1 MNDGPKV
8 SAPKIET
15 GNLPQATMWLI
26 ASCAAMAG
34 IAAIARHLATDMHPY
49 LIMFFRLVTAQLCM
63 LPWLISNGIDVLRTE
78 RLGLYAIRA
87 LFTCGAMLTW
97 FYAITLVPIADI
109 TALSFIAPIFAT
121 VGAALILRETVR
133 LRRWTATGIGFLGAM
148 IILRPGLV
156 ELSSGHWAALAS
168 AAFGSVTVLIIKS
181 LSRTENPT
189 KVVFYVGLFL
199 IPVSSI
205 LAWTV
210 WETPSRDMW
219 IWIALIGP
227 VATFAH
233 VTLVK
238 AMSLADASAILPFD
252 FARLPFAA
260 LLGWLAF
267 GEVSDM
273 WTWIGA
279 AVIFTSGVY
288 IGRREAQLGR
298 QPSATP
304 HPNRL

>member
-1 MNDGPKV
+1 
-8 SAPKIET
+8 
-15 GNLPQATMWLI
+15 
-26 ASCAAMAG
+26 
-34 IAAIARHLATDMHPY
+34 
-49 LIMFFRLVTAQLCM
+49 
-63 LPWLISNGIDVLRTE
+63 RTE
-78 RLGLYAIRA
+78 RLGLFALRA

-97 FYAITLVPIADI
+97 FYAVSVVPIADV
-109 TALSFIAPIFAT
+109 TALSFVAPIFAT
-121 VGAALILRETVR
+121 IGAALFLRETVR
-133 LRRWTATGIGFLGAM
+133 ARRWTATAVGFLGAM

-156 ELSSGHWAALAS
+156 ELTPGHWAALAS
-168 AAFGSVTVLIIKS
+168 AGFGSITVLIIKS

-199 IPVSSI
+199 IPVSAV
-205 LAWTV
+205 LAFTV
-210 WETPSRDMW
+210 WETPAPEMW

-267 GEVSDM
+267 GELSDA
-273 WTWIGA
+273 WTWVGA
-279 AVIFTSGVY
+279 AVIFASGAY
-288 IGRREAQLGR
+288 IGHREAQLGR
-298 QPSATP
+298 RQSTAP
-304 HPNRL
+304 HTNRL